1 MDQIISQKIEVFCKK
16 MNKLID
22 ELNKELGIE
31 SQEDNKTEKPCAED
45 LIGKSIRF
53 GDMEWT
59 VLEQDDDSLFI
70 VANTLL
76 PDVYEFD
83 TKGRNVWAKSS
94 MREKLHKWLKE
105 WAKKNDVDEYIYT
118 IITDS
123 TDEAAEVL
131 GTSDD
136 RVRLLTLEEQLRYR
150 RLGLLPKYDDWQW
163 TISAS
168 RGSAYS
174 AWFVGSS
181 GYVDPNYASYSH
193 RCAPSVYISLEA
205 PFERID

>member
-31 SQEDNKTEKPCAED
+31 SQEDNKTEKPGAED

-136 RVRLLTLEEQLRYR
+136 RVRL
-150 RLGLLPKYDDWQW
+150 
-163 TISAS
+163 
-168 RGSAYS
+168 
-174 AWFVGSS
+174 
-181 GYVDPNYASYSH
+181 
-193 RCAPSVYISLEA
+193 
-205 PFERID
+205 